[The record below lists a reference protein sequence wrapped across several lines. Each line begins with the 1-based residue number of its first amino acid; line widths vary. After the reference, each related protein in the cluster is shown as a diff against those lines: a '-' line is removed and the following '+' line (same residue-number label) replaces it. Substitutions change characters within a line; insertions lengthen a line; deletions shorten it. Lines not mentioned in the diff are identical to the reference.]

1 MLSRWKYD
9 NSPHVMLRNNTKNS
23 DTINKVTESEF
34 DYIMNQLK
42 AVKVALY

>member
-9 NSPHVMLRNNTKNS
+9 NSPHVMLRNTKNS